1 MKIMR
6 FEALP
11 MSVEVGDWDEVFKSG
26 VAEVWDMAEGFK
38 SGVVVVV
45 LKENEIFLMESLSLG
60 MNF

>member
-1 MKIMR
+1 M
-6 FEALP
+6 LP
-11 MSVEVGDWDEVFKSG
+11 VSVEVGDWDEVFKSG

-45 LKENEIFLMESLSLG
+45 VLKEKEIFLMDSLSLG